1 MNTDRRRL
9 FAALAGAAATVAAT
23 PTHANE
29 PPAVP
34 RESLAR
40 GGIDAATFGIR
51 PNATEDQTK
60 ALQRAIESAAA
71 ARAALHLSPGTY
83 RAGLLQL
90 PPYAAIAG
98 TPGATRIVLLG
109 GPSLLSAAASEHVA
123 LSGLVLDGGGL
134 PLPERRGL
142 VHLAQGRAVRITDC
156 EIVNSGRN
164 GITLEAIEGD
174 ITGNTI
180 AAADVAIFSLDARGL
195 RIAGNTVRGT
205 ANGGILVWRN
215 APGDDG
221 TLIVDNR
228 VEDVAARAGGSGQYG
243 NAVNVFRAG
252 NVIVRGNR
260 IRNAAFSAVRG
271 NTASNLQI
279 VGNTCTGVGEVAL
292 YAEFGFE
299 GALIANNI
307 VDGAA
312 LGVSVTNFNQGGRL
326 AVVQGNIIRNL
337 TNKRPAGTDPNDAAG
352 VGIGIEADTVVT
364 GNVVENAPNIGI
376 AAGWGAYLRD
386 IAVNANVIRNAD
398 FGITVSVAPGA
409 GAAVIADNLIS
420 GARRGAIVGM
430 EWSKPV
436 TGDLAKDGATRY
448 AQLSIGGNRVR

>member
-1 MNTDRRRL
+1 N
-9 FAALAGAAATVAAT
+9 
-23 PTHANE
+23 
-29 PPAVP
+29 
-34 RESLAR
+34 
-40 GGIDAATFGIR
+40 I
-51 PNATEDQTK
+51 
-60 ALQRAIESAAA
+60 
-71 ARAALHLSPGTY
+71 
-83 RAGLLQL
+83 
-90 PPYAAIAG
+90 
-98 TPGATRIVLLG
+98 
-109 GPSLLSAAASEHVA
+109 
-123 LSGLVLDGGGL
+123 
-134 PLPERRGL
+134 
-142 VHLAQGRAVRITDC
+142 
-156 EIVNSGRN
+156 
-164 GITLEAIEGD
+164 
-174 ITGNTI
+174 
-180 AAADVAIFSLDARGL
+180 
-195 RIAGNTVRGT
+195 
-205 ANGGILVWRN
+205 
-215 APGDDG
+215 
-221 TLIVDNR
+221 
-228 VEDVAARAGGSGQYG
+228 
-243 NAVNVFRAG
+243 FRAG

-279 VGNTCTGVGEVAL
+279 VGNTCTGLGEVAL

-326 AVVQGNIIRNL
+326 AVVQGNVIRNL
-337 TNKRPAGTDPNDAAG
+337 TNKRPPGTDPNDLAG

-386 IAVNANVIRNAD
+386 VAVNANVIRNAD

-420 GARRGAIVGM
+420 GVRRGAIVGM

-448 AQLSIGGNRVR
+448 AQLSIGGYRVR